1 MKKSSQTVEFDV
13 TSEEKAVI
21 EGLSR
26 KYRMSKGQL
35 VRALLF
41 DSGILTAQVKVSA
54 PANRWLAE

>member
-26 KYRMSKGQL
+26 KYRMSSAQL

-41 DSGILTAQVKVSA
+41 DSGILTAQNSGSGS
-54 PANRWLAE
+54 R